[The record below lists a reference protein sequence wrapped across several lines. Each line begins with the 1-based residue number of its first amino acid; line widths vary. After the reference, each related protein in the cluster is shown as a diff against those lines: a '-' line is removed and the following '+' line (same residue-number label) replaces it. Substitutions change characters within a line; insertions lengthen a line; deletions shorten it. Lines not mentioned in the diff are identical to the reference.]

1 MRKITPTSRE
11 NNFNEIPPWCKFSP
25 TRKCNPYELKVS
37 PPNRD
42 LAYTWPRSR
51 SGGEIFSDMN
61 AFSPLGE
68 IIIPPSIGSGH
79 PDKHSYDIG
88 REFSNSL
95 TIHFHLP
102 SLASGRH
109 FVYRFRK
116 FVILLNLG
124 DIDNIGLN

>member
-1 MRKITPTSRE
+1 MRKITPTRRE
-11 NNFNEIPPWCKFSP
+11 NNFNKIPPWCKFSP

-51 SGGEIFSDMN
+51 SGGEILSDMN
-61 AFSPLGE
+61 VFSRLGE
-68 IIIPPSIGSGH
+68 IVIPPSIGSGH
-79 PDKHSYDIG
+79 ADKYSNETG

-95 TIHFHLP
+95 TIYFHLP
-102 SLASGRH
+102 SLAPRRH
-109 FVYRFRK
+109 FVYSFK